1 MNLKSLLNGYPVLNK
16 TVVLPNAI
24 TGFTADSRRVRPGF
38 LYVCIRGM
46 KEDGHLFAR
55 EAVIKGAAAVV
66 TEKHLPLPIPV
77 IRVADTRH
85 FLSFFSHTFYEEP
98 SHSMRVTGI
107 TGTNGKTTTAHYLHR
122 IFCSAGLGGALM
134 GTAGVMVD
142 GHYLKQALTTPEAE
156 ELHRTLWRLARR
168 GVSNV
173 AMEVSSHALS
183 QKRVEHCRF
192 STAIFTNLSRE
203 HLDYHGD
210 MNNYFAAKARLFKL
224 LAVNGHDAIAV
235 INADDRRATSLINM
249 KGINTWTYGINNQAD
264 VMVKEMLGLT
274 AGGTFVRLKSPGGEL
289 CFNVRLHGMYNVYNA
304 VAAATAALAEGL
316 PPSDVEEGIESL
328 ESVPGRLEPL
338 PSPEGIRV
346 YLDYAHTPDGLK
358 NVLQAVR
365 TYPHRRIFIIFGC
378 RGNRDPG
385 KRPLMG
391 RIAEHFA
398 HTVILTTDNPASEDP
413 MAIAHQIAAGMQK
426 PPLFIKDRR
435 QAIRFAMDNAQP
447 GDIVLITGK
456 GRENYQLVG
465 NLAIPYSDTQSVLS
479 YTEKNAP

>member
-1 MNLKSLLNGYPVLNK
+1 MDLKSLLNGYPVLK
-16 TVVLPNAI
+16 TTGVLPSGI

-55 EAVIKGAAAVV
+55 EAVSKGAVAVA
-66 TEKHLPLPIPV
+66 TEQSLPLPAPV
-77 IRVADTRH
+77 IYVANTRH
-85 FLSFFSHTFYEEP
+85 FLSFFAHSFYQEP

-134 GTAGVMVD
+134 GTVGVMLD
-142 GHYLKQALTTPEAE
+142 GTYLKQALTTPEAE

-173 AMEVSSHALS
+173 AMEVSSHALA
-183 QKRVEHCRF
+183 QQRVEHCRF

-203 HLDYHGD
+203 HLDYHGNMD
-210 MNNYFAAKARLFKL
+210 NYFAAKARLFSL
-224 LAVNGHDAIAV
+224 LAENGQDAIAV
-235 INADDRRATSLINM
+235 INADDRRAASLIKM
-249 KGINTWTYGINNQAD
+249 GGINTRTYGINNHAD
-264 VMVKEMLGLT
+264 VMVKELLGLT
-274 AGGTFVRLKSPGGEL
+274 AGGTFVRLKSPEGEL
-289 CFNVRLHGMYNVYNA
+289 CFTVRLHGLYNVYNA
-304 VAAATAALAEGL
+304 VAAAAAALAEGL
-316 PPSDVEEGIESL
+316 PPSRIEKGIESL
-328 ESVPGRLEPL
+328 ESVPGRLELL
-338 PSPEGIRV
+338 PSPDGIRV

-358 NVLQAVR
+358 NVLQAIR
-365 TYPHRRIFIIFGC
+365 AYPHRRIFVIFGC

-413 MAIAHQIAAGMQK
+413 EAIAHQIAAGMQK

-435 QAIRFAMDNAQP
+435 RAILFALDNAKP

-456 GRENYQLVG
+456 GRENYQLIG
-465 NLAIPYSDTQSVLS
+465 SLAVPYSDTQSVLS
-479 YTEKNAP
+479 YTEKKAP